1 MSDHDDRPAGGGLAA
16 LVAMMLVLFLLAGG
30 AGAAFYFSYGH
41 SRAMRMEAQMAAE
54 QARMAEAA
62 AVAAL
67 EQARAAQA
75 NTEAATAAVVGSLV
89 VSIQADGQ
97 VQANGQPLATEAL
110 VARLNQ
116 VGAAKGSVTLY
127 ASPDV
132 PAERLAAFMQQAR
145 EAGVSDVRLSFSADL
160 KAADP
165 KTAAP
170 K

>member
-1 MSDHDDRPAGGGLAA
+1 MAVLS
-16 LVAMMLVLFLLAGG
+16 AMILLLFLLAAG
-30 AGAAFYFSYGH
+30 AGAAFYFWYGQ
-41 SRAMRMEAQMAAE
+41 SRAMRIEAQLAAE

-67 EQARAAQA
+67 HETRAAQA
-75 NTEAATAAVVGSLV
+75 KTEAATAAVTGSLI
-89 VSIQADGQ
+89 VSIQPDGQ
-97 VQANGQPLATEAL
+97 VQADGQPLAPEAL

-132 PAERLAAFMQQAR
+132 PGERLAAFMQQAR
-145 EAGVSDVRLSFSADL
+145 EAGVSDVRLSFSADS
-160 KAADP
+160 KAAGS